1 MTCLFI
7 QITCGLIGQKQL
19 GSVGQCPGDGDTLFL
34 ATGEFGGTVV
44 GPVGESHEFES
55 GFHPGPA
62 LGAAEGLQKQGKF
75 DVLVSGKDWDEVVEL
90 EDVAHMQGTPPREPG
105 AGKGPEVLCVDDEF
119 PAAGSV
125 NTGDEIEQGGLPG
138 TGWSHEGEKLAPG
151 DFEAQ
156 VLQGRDEVGALA
168 EGLGQ
173 IADLDEGG
181 GHVKMGVLLERGNQ
195 EGLVILTRWFSSRSP
210 KGGRTT

>member
-1 MTCLFI
+1 MHD
-7 QITCGLIGQKQL
+7 G
-19 GSVGQCPGDGDTLFL
+19 PGDGDTLFL
-34 ATGEFGGTVV
+34 ATGEFGWPVV
-44 GPVGESHEFES
+44 GPVGEAHEFEG

-75 DVLVSGKDWDEVVEL
+75 DVLVSGEDRDEVVEL
-90 EDVAHMQGTPPREPG
+90 ENVAHLQGTPPREFG
-105 AGKGPEVLCVDDEF
+105 TGKGPQVLCVDDEF

-125 NTGDEIEQGGLPG
+125 NAGDEIEQGGLPG

-151 DFEAQ
+151 NVEAQ

-181 GHVKMGVLLERGNQ
+181 GHAKTGVLIELGTQ
-195 EGLVILTRWFSSRSP
+195 EGLVILTHCFSSRSP
-210 KGGRTT
+210 KGGRIT

>member
-1 MTCLFI
+1 
-7 QITCGLIGQKQL
+7 
-19 GSVGQCPGDGDTLFL
+19 
-34 ATGEFGGTVV
+34 GEFGRTVV
-44 GPVGESHEFES
+44 SPVGESHEFEG

-62 LGAAEGLQKQGKF
+62 FGAAEGLQKEGKF
-75 DVLVSGKDWDEVVEL
+75 DVLVSGEDWDEVVEL
-90 EDVAHMQGTPPREPG
+90 ENVAHLQGTPLREPG
-105 AGKGPEVLCVDDEF
+105 AGKAPEVLCVDDEF

-125 NTGDEIEQGGLPG
+125 NAGDEIEQGGLPG
-138 TGWSHEGEKLAPG
+138 TGWSHEGEELAPG

-181 GHVKMGVLLERGNQ
+181 GHVKMGVLVNRGTQ
-195 EGLVILTRWFSSRSP
+195 EGLVILTRWFSS
-210 KGGRTT
+210 